1 MSYSQLFP
9 ASRLEDI
16 SYDIHVLISDIEELT
31 EKLHREQSRLMV
43 RLSQSGGFYNS
54 EVTNCHKSIDNILS
68 RRSEMTNKKKELER
82 QALEL
87 MSSRK
92 DWVSV
97 HNSVW

>member
-1 MSYSQLFP
+1 MSNSLLFP

-16 SYDIHVLISDIEELT
+16 SYDIRVLIRDIEELT

-43 RLSQSGGFYNS
+43 RLGQSEGFYNS
-54 EVTNCHKSIDNILS
+54 EVTNCHKAIDNILS
-68 RRSEMTNKKKELER
+68 QRGEMINKKKELER
-82 QALEL
+82 QTLEL